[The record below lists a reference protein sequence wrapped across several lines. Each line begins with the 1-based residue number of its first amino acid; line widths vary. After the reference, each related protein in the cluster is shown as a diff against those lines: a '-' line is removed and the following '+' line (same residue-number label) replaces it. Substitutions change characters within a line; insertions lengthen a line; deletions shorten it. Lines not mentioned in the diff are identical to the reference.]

1 MEKTKKNPFWQSA
14 VIGLKLLLICA
25 IVAAV
30 VAFVYELTLET
41 ANENINRTKSEKIS
55 EIFGVEGLTLESK
68 SESEEAIVYDVKDS
82 DGNLIGY
89 CAETASPGFGGD
101 ISILVGYNAN
111 AEIVGVRIV
120 SMSETPGVGS
130 KIDEP
135 EGYLQNY
142 VGKLGVLQLNEDVD
156 AISGATISSNA
167 LMDGVN
173 QATNALLEALG
184 AEGGAQ

>member
-25 IVAAV
+25 VVATV
-30 VAFVYELTLET
+30 VAFVYELTLEK
-41 ANENINRTKSEKIS
+41 ANENINRTKSEKIC
-55 EIFGVEGLTLESK
+55 EIFDMDGLMMEIK
-68 SESEEAIVYDVKDS
+68 EESEDAIVYNVKDS
-82 DGNLIGY
+82 EGKLIGY

-101 ISILVGYNAN
+101 ISILVGYDEKAS
-111 AEIVGVRIV
+111 IVGVRIV

-130 KIDEP
+130 KVDTED
-135 EGYLQNY
+135 YLKQY
-142 VGKLGVLQLNEDVD
+142 AQKSGALVLNEDVD

-173 QATNALLEALG
+173 KATAALVKALG
-184 AEGGAQ
+184 EGGAQ